1 MNGRE
6 RRKYKRVPFHED
18 IQVDDIMQFKGID
31 ISEGGLYVYTDRS
44 FTEGRVVEVTLP
56 AKDAKITVKA
66 RVQHNQPGIGMGLQF
81 IELSD
86 EQKATINEIIE
97 ASARRTSR
105 IPDKRKKILL
115 IEDNESSRKMSRNKL
130 VQEGFAV
137 IEARDGM
144 EALTLLKEQQP
155 DLIILDLYMEK
166 MDGFKVLSI
175 LKITPEWKDLPVIV
189 FSARGEQDVIEKVI
203 HAGANEFLLK
213 MLTTPAK
220 LANTVKTVLQLL

>member
-6 RRKYKRVPFHED
+6 RRRYKRIPFHEEILID
-18 IQVDDIMQFKGID
+18 GIMHFKGID
-31 ISEGGLYVYTDRS
+31 ISEGGLYVYTGRS
-44 FTEGRVVEVTLP
+44 FHEGRIVEVTLP
-56 AKDAKITVKA
+56 AKDDKITVKA
-66 RVQHNQPGIGMGLQF
+66 RVQHNQPGIGMGLHF
-81 IELSD
+81 IEMTD
-86 EQKATINEIIE
+86 EQHAVIIE
-97 ASARRTSR
+97 LIEAAVRKTSR

-115 IEDNESSRKMSRNKL
+115 IEDNESSRKVSKSKL

-144 EALTLLKEQQP
+144 EALNLMKEQQP

-203 HAGANEFLLK
+203 HAGADEFLLK

-220 LANTVKTVLQLL
+220 LAETVKTVLQLL